1 MLNKCYADTM
11 GMHPCDY
18 GCVCDKCLYNDIE
31 LVGGNNMKKYLVM
44 YTYYDGEMT
53 ALYSVDNTSDFQPYE
68 SVEKAVEEA
77 IDYLIEYISE
87 EGEIQDV
94 DGNWLYY
101 VDENGRERAI
111 QIRVYDEDMEEIDI
125 RW

>member
-1 MLNKCYADTM
+1 MKDYKDT
-11 GMHPCDY
+11 
-18 GCVCDKCLYNDIE
+18 LE
-31 LVGGNNMKKYLVM
+31 LVGDNNMSKYLVM

-53 ALYSVDNTSDFQPYE
+53 ALYSVDNTNDFQPYK
-68 SVEKAVEEA
+68 SVERAVEEA

-101 VDENGRERAI
+101 TDESGGDRAI
-111 QIRVYDEDMEEIDI
+111 QIRIYDENMEEIDI